1 MAKFINYHQF
11 IEYIAE
17 RNFKPYVKRF
27 KELAGLIPIGLNTP
41 KTYLI
46 EITFDFGES
55 LLEHT
60 LIKNFKKT
68 TNRYYYH
75 PEETNPPVKAHYH
88 VIPLKG
94 KEEIY
99 AVNMDGTAHH
109 RVNKGYQIPSKE
121 SDELRSLGVNINSDN
136 IIEHIDFL
144 ADTYK
149 KLLTESI
156 RRDLITLYLEID
168 EELK

>member
-1 MAKFINYHQF
+1 MAKIINYHQF
-11 IEYIAE
+11 IENIAD
-17 RNFKPYVKRF
+17 RSFKPYVKRF
-27 KELAGLIPIGLNTP
+27 KELAGLIPKGPNPP
-41 KTYLI
+41 KSYLI
-46 EITFDFGES
+46 EITFEFGES

-60 LIKNFKKT
+60 VIKNFKKT

-109 RVNKGYQIPSKE
+109 RVNKGYRIPSKE
-121 SDELRSLGVNINSDN
+121 ADELRSLGVNINSEN
-136 IIEHIDFL
+136 IIEHLEILVDID
-144 ADTYK
+144 K
-149 KLLTESI
+149 QLLTESLS
-156 RRDLITLYLEID
+156 RDLITLYIEI
-168 EELK
+168 EEE